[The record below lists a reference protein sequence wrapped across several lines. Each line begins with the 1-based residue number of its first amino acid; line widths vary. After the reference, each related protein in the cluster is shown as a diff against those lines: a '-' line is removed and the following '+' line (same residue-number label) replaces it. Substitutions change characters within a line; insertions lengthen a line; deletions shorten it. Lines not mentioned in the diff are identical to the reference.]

1 MKKVGFIGWRGMVGS
16 VLVKRM
22 IEESDFSE
30 FDSYFFSTSQVGQKN
45 PEWNINYKNKT
56 LIDAFDIQE
65 LSKMDIIMT
74 CQGGDYTNK
83 VFSKL
88 RDSQWEGHWIDAA
101 STLRMNEDSLIVL
114 DPINQKSIDKA
125 YDSGIKNWVG
135 GNCTV
140 SLMLLAINGL
150 LQRNLIDWVSS
161 MTYQA
166 ASGSGANSMRELLSQ
181 MGQIHSSVSD
191 DLDQPNSNI
200 LDVDSKALETMNSEK
215 FQKSNF
221 KVPLAGNLIPWIDE
235 DLKNGTSRE
244 EWKGQSETNKILELD
259 FSPIKVDGLC
269 VRVGTMR
276 SHCQAL
282 TIKLNKNIPIEE
294 INDIIANGNQ
304 WVKFVPNE
312 KEQSL
317 SLLSPAE
324 VSGKLD
330 IAVGR
335 VRKLDIDE
343 NCISVFTVGDQL
355 LWGAAEPI
363 RRMLKI
369 IVKKGIVK
377 GKPR

>member
-200 LDVDSKALETMNSEK
+200 LDVDSKALEIMNSEK

-269 VRVGTMR
+269 VRSGTMR
-276 SHCQAL
+276 SQCQAL

-343 NCISVFTVGDQL
+343 NCISIFTVGDQL
-355 LWGAAEPI
+355 LWGAA
-363 RRMLKI
+363 
-369 IVKKGIVK
+369 
-377 GKPR
+377 

>member
-16 VLVKRM
+16 VLIKRM
-22 IEESDFSE
+22 IDELDFDN
-30 FDSYFFSTSQVGQKN
+30 FDSYFFSTSQAGQKN
-45 PEWNINYKNKT
+45 PEWSIKFKNKL

-74 CQGGDYTNK
+74 CQGGDYTDK

-88 RDSQWEGHWIDAA
+88 RATGWDGHWVDAA
-101 STLRMNEDSLIVL
+101 STLRMEKNSVIVL
-114 DPINQKSIDKA
+114 DPLNQSSIDSS
-125 YDSGIKNWVG
+125 YDAGIKNWVG

-140 SLMLLAINGL
+140 SLMLLAIHGL
-150 LQRNLIDWVSS
+150 LKKDLVEWVSS

-166 ASGSGANSMRELLSQ
+166 ASGAGANNMRELLSQ
-181 MGQIHSSVSD
+181 MGQIYSSVSD
-191 DLDQPNSNI
+191 DLNQKNSNI
-200 LDVDSKALETMNSEK
+200 LDIDSEALALMNSEK
-215 FQKSNF
+215 FEKNNF

-235 DLKNGTSRE
+235 DLQNGQSRE
-244 EWKGQSETNKILELD
+244 EWKGQSETNKILESD
-259 FSPIKVDGLC
+259 FNAIKVDGLC
-269 VRVGTMR
+269 IRIGTMR

-282 TIKLNKNIPIEE
+282 TIKLKKNIPIEE

-304 WVKFVPNE
+304 WVKLIPNAKVPSIN
-312 KEQSL
+312 
-317 SLLSPAE
+317 LLSPSA
-324 VSGKLD
+324 VSGKLE

-343 NCISVFTVGDQL
+343 NCISLFTVGDQL

-369 IVKKGIVK
+369 LVKKGNVNQ
-377 GKPR
+377 

>member
-244 EWKGQSETNKILELD
+244 EWKGQSETNKILEFD

-269 VRVGTMR
+269 VRIGTMR

-343 NCISVFTVGDQL
+343 NCISIFTVGDQL

-377 GKPR
+377 

>member
-16 VLVKRM
+16 VLIKRM
-22 IEESDFSE
+22 IEESDFDSLE
-30 FDSYFFSTSQVGQKN
+30 SYFFSSSQAGQKN
-45 PEWNINYKNKT
+45 PEWNINFKNET

-83 VFSKL
+83 VFLKL
-88 RDSQWEGHWIDAA
+88 RASGWLGHWIDAA
-101 STLRMNEDSLIVL
+101 STLRMENDSVIVL
-114 DPINQKSIDKA
+114 DPINQLSIENA
-125 YDSGIKNWVG
+125 YDAGIKNWVG

-140 SLMLLAINGL
+140 SLMLLAIHGL
-150 LQRNLIDWVSS
+150 LKKDLVEWVSS

-166 ASGSGANSMRELLSQ
+166 ASGAGANNMRELLSQ

-191 DLDQPNSNI
+191 DLSEPNSNI
-200 LDVDSKALETMNSEK
+200 IDIDNKALNIMNSKE
-215 FQKSNF
+215 FQKDNF
-221 KVPLAGNLIPWIDE
+221 KVPLAGNLITWIDE
-235 DLKNGTSRE
+235 DLKNGQSRE
-244 EWKGQSETNKILELD
+244 EWKGQSETNKILEPD
-259 FSPIKVDGLC
+259 FSSIKVDGLC
-269 VRVGTMR
+269 VRIGTMR

-282 TIKLNKNIPIEE
+282 TIKLKKNISIEE
-294 INDIIANGNQ
+294 VNDTIVNGNQ
-304 WVKFVPNE
+304 WIKFIPNE
-312 KEQSL
+312 KES
-317 SLLSPAE
+317 SINLLSPAE

-343 NCISVFTVGDQL
+343 NCISIFTVGDQL

-369 IVKKGIVK
+369 LIQK
-377 GKPR
+377 GKANDEI

>member
-56 LIDAFDIQE
+56 LIDAFDIQK

-125 YDSGIKNWVG
+125 YDSGIKSWVG

-377 GKPR
+377 

>member
-56 LIDAFDIQE
+56 LIDAFDIQK

-125 YDSGIKNWVG
+125 YDSGIKTWVG

-150 LQRNLIDWVSS
+150 LQKNLIDWVSS

-166 ASGSGANSMRELLSQ
+166 ASGSGANSMTELLSQ

-191 DLDQPNSNI
+191 DLDQPNLNI
-200 LDVDSKALETMNSEK
+200 LNIDSKALGTMNSKEFK
-215 FQKSNF
+215 KSNF

-235 DLKNGTSRE
+235 DLKNGKSRE
-244 EWKGQSETNKILELD
+244 EWKGQSETNKILEFD

-269 VRVGTMR
+269 VRIGTMR

-294 INDIIANGNQ
+294 INDIISNGNQ

-312 KEQSL
+312 KEQSI

-343 NCISVFTVGDQL
+343 NCISIFTVGDQL

-369 IVKKGIVK
+369 IVKKGIIK
-377 GKPR
+377 

>member
-269 VRVGTMR
+269 VRIGTMR

-377 GKPR
+377 

>member
-269 VRVGTMR
+269 VRIGTMR

-317 SLLSPAE
+317 SSLSPAE

-343 NCISVFTVGDQL
+343 NCISIFTVGDQL

-377 GKPR
+377 